1 MAGLNIG
8 IDIGAENT
16 TVLVAGRGLVTREP
30 SALLIDAATG
40 EIIPADKARINDL
53 RGRLPAS
60 MKILDLI
67 ENGAFTDMEL
77 VGRLC
82 KGYIDR
88 AVFGRI
94 VKPNVA
100 FAAPEDITS
109 VEREA
114 LLKMLKGVGA
124 LGVCIVPSGFAAAV
138 GADNC
143 LPDADGTLTVDIG
156 RSSTK
161 AVTISLNESV
171 TATAV
176 RTGAGS
182 INESIIKYLR
192 RVRGVMIG
200 ENTAEIIKRRI
211 GSAVETG
218 VEAAWVTAGRTVSGG
233 RAVLIELSSDEV
245 YAAIEPDLQVIS
257 GCVKKALADAPS
269 DIAGDILRR
278 GAYLTGGGALLRGM
292 AEFLSDETG
301 VRFAVCS
308 EPASATARGLGQ
320 IISTPDR
327 YRQIKFNSTWNLKLI
342 QN

>member
-16 TVLVAGRGLVTREP
+16 TVLVAGRGIVAREP
-30 SALLIDAATG
+30 SSLLIDSATD

-53 RGRLPAS
+53 RGRLPDS
-60 MKILDLI
+60 MRIADI
-67 ENGAFTDMEL
+67 VENGAITDMEL
-77 VGRLC
+77 AGRLC

-88 AVFGRI
+88 AVYGRI
-94 VKPNVA
+94 VRPNVA

-114 LLKMLKGVGA
+114 VIKMLKRAGA

-156 RSSTK
+156 KGSTK
-161 AVTISLNESV
+161 AVTVSLNESV
-171 TATAV
+171 SAIAV
-176 RTGAGS
+176 RTGSGS

-218 VEAAWVTAGRTVSGG
+218 IEAAWVTAGRSVSGG

-245 YAAIEPDLQVIS
+245 YAAIEPDMQVIS
-257 GCVKKALADAPS
+257 GCVKKALADAPA
-269 DIAGDILRR
+269 DITGDILRR

-292 AEFLSDETG
+292 AAFLSDETG
-301 VRFAVCS
+301 VRFTVCKD
-308 EPASATARGLGQ
+308 PVTATARGLAE
-320 IISTPDR
+320 IISNPDR
-327 YRQIKFNSTWNLKLI
+327 FRQLKFISAWTPEFGT
-342 QN
+342 